1 MQALRSKTVPVNV
14 ADQSQLSLLHEL
26 CAVFNIYVDRFAK
39 YPVENI
45 AIQMIKK
52 PIPDDIATILED
64 RYGSSKD

>member
-26 CAVFNIYVDRFAK
+26 CAVSTYVDRFAK

-52 PIPDDIATILED
+52 LIPDDIATILED

>member
-14 ADQSQLSLLHEL
+14 ADQSLLFLLHEL
-26 CAVFNIYVDRFAK
+26 CAVST

-52 PIPDDIATILED
+52 LIPDDIATILED

>member
-14 ADQSQLSLLHEL
+14 ADQSLLFLLHEL
-26 CAVFNIYVDRFAK
+26 CAVDRFAK

-52 PIPDDIATILED
+52 LIPDDIATILED